1 MPRRPQPWFRAGK
14 SAWYVK
20 LHGRQI
26 RLGVE
31 KDEAFQAF
39 HRLMVREGKVEVNE
53 RLTLAEAADL
63 YLDHSQAV
71 HKPITY
77 EGNRYRIQRVCDQ
90 FGGVRLADLRASQ
103 VERWLAGLSCSV
115 ATRRALVVATKAA
128 LRWCREEGLTTADPL
143 ERLKAPP
150 ITRRERTLTAVERS
164 LLWKAACLEFR
175 DVLLALGESG
185 ARPHVVY
192 DLEAHHLDLRN
203 GTATLASK
211 GRPYVVILTAR
222 IKARLEELAEVR
234 PTGPLLRNTR
244 GEPWTRNAV
253 RIQFR
258 RLGEA
263 TGVKGV
269 TAYAYRHS
277 FATDA
282 LERGVS
288 PAAVSALLNHTDLGM
303 LSRFYGHLHE
313 RRETLRVA
321 AECAA
326 AQPPPVVPGSG
337 PAA

>member
-1 MPRRPQPWFRAGK
+1 MPRRPQPWFRTGK
-14 SAWYVK
+14 GAWYVK
-20 LHGRQI
+20 VHGRQV
-26 RLGVE
+26 RLDTD
-31 KDEAFQAF
+31 KDKAFQAF
-39 HRLMVREGKVEVNE
+39 HRLMVREGKTEVNE

-77 EGNRYRIQRVCDQ
+77 QANRHRLQRVCNQ
-90 FGGVRLADLRASQ
+90 FGGIRLDALRASQ
-103 VERWLAGLSCSV
+103 FDRWLAGLSCST
-115 ATRRALVVATKAA
+115 ATRRAFVVATKAA

-143 ERLKAPP
+143 AKVKPPP
-150 ITRRERTLTAVERS
+150 ITRRERTLTAEERA
-164 LLWKAACLEFR
+164 LIWDAAGPEFR

-192 DLEAHHLDLRN
+192 ELEARHLDLRN
-203 GTATLASK
+203 GTAQVMSK

-222 IKARLEELAEVR
+222 LKERLTELAEVR
-234 PTGPLLRNTR
+234 PSGPLLRNTR

-258 RLGEA
+258 RLGEV

-303 LSRFYGHLHE
+303 LSRFYGHLSE
-313 RRETLRVA
+313 RRETLRAA
-321 AECAA
+321 AEQAA
-326 AQPPPVVPGSG
+326 G
-337 PAA
+337 